1 MMKIQ
6 NILNIVKI
14 ILEISRYD
22 CNVLNIF
29 TLDLYWSEKF
39 TRLWKDI
46 ATQCCTAAG
55 PAFATLVQ
63 Y

>member
-1 MMKIQ
+1 MMIIQ

-29 TLDLYWSEKF
+29 TLYLYWSEKF
-39 TRLWKDI
+39 TRLWKYI

-55 PAFATLVQ
+55 PAFATLAQ